1 MVFIRFINYLF
12 RVDCCKEECCII
24 KCCGQKCF
32 IMECQKNEKEI
43 LSIDEEWQN
52 ILKESN
58 EDFSIESDDS
68 DNSFSI
74 QF

>member
-1 MVFIRFINYLF
+1 M
-12 RVDCCKEECCII
+12 DCK
-24 KCCGQKCF
+24 
-32 IMECQKNEKEI
+32 KNEEEI

-58 EDFSIESDDS
+58 RNISIESSDS
-68 DNSFSI
+68 DNSFSM